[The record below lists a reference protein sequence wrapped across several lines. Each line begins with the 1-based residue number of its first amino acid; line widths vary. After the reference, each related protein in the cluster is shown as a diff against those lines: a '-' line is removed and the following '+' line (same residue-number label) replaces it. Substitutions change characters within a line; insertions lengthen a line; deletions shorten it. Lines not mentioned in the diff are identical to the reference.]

1 MKQSLIFLLILAALG
16 GTSQENS
23 ESEKKSKPISRT
35 FGSTRI
41 INSHSTECIEKN
53 TLDFRISHRFG
64 DINGGAFTLFGI
76 DNAADIR
83 FAFEYGVSDNF
94 LVGLGRSKGQG
105 PINSLLDGFFKY
117 RILHQTKDNKVP
129 ISLAILGTTSFT
141 YMKKSTDSTSATSF
155 PSTSHRLAYAS
166 QIIITRKFGDKVAL
180 AILPSYTH
188 RNYVDVLDQNGLFSI
203 GSAISIKIAKKIALI
218 GEYYYNFDSP
228 ELRTDFK
235 SAIALGIEF
244 ITYGHDFH
252 INFTNSRGFGETQ
265 FIPNTKSN
273 INAGEFRLGF
283 TITRNFML

>member
-1 MKQSLIFLLILAALG
+1 MKYSLTLFLSLALLA

-23 ESEKKSKPISRT
+23 ESENKSKPISRT

-41 INSHSTECIEKN
+41 INSHSTECIEKK

-64 DINGGAFTLFGI
+64 DINGGAYTLFGI

-83 FAFEYGVSDNF
+83 FAFEYGVSDDF
-94 LVGLGRSKGQG
+94 LIGLGRSKGQG
-105 PINSLLDGFFKY
+105 PINSLVDGFFKY

-129 ISLAILGTTSFT
+129 FSLAVLGTTAFT
-141 YMKKSTDSTSATSF
+141 YMKKSTDSTSVSSF
-155 PSTSHRLAYAS
+155 PSPSHRFSYAS
-166 QIIITRKFGDKVAL
+166 QIIITRKFG
-180 AILPSYTH
+180 ILPSYTH
-188 RNYVDVLDQNGLFSI
+188 RNYVDFLDQNGLFSI
-203 GSAISIKIAKKIALI
+203 GSAVSIKIAKKIAII

-228 ELRTDFK
+228 DLRTDFR

-283 TITRNFML
+283 TITRNFLL

>member
-1 MKQSLIFLLILAALG
+1 MKHGLTFFLILVGLI

-23 ESEKKSKPISRT
+23 ESENKSKPISRT

-41 INSHSTECIEKN
+41 INSHSTECIEKK

-83 FAFEYGVSDNF
+83 FAFEYGVSDD
-94 LVGLGRSKGQG
+94 LLIGLGRSKGQG
-105 PINSLLDGFFKY
+105 PINSLVDGFFKY

-129 ISLAILGTTSFT
+129 ISLAILGTTAFT
-141 YMKKSTDSTSATSF
+141 YMKKSTDSTSVTSF
-155 PSTSHRLAYAS
+155 PSLSHRLSYAS

-180 AILPSYTH
+180 ALLPTYTH
-188 RNYVDVLDQNGLFSI
+188 RNYVHFLDQNGLFSI
-203 GSAISIKIAKKIALI
+203 GSAVSIKIAKKIAII

-228 ELRTDFK
+228 DLRTDFR

-273 INAGEFRLGF
+273 INTGEFRLGF

>member
-1 MKQSLIFLLILAALG
+1 MKYNLTFFLILAMLV

-23 ESEKKSKPISRT
+23 ESENKSKPISRT

-41 INSHSTECIEKN
+41 INSHSTECIEKK

-83 FAFEYGVSDNF
+83 FAFEYGVSDD
-94 LVGLGRSKGQG
+94 LLIGLGRSKGQG
-105 PINSLLDGFFKY
+105 PINSLIDGFFKY

-129 ISLAILGTTSFT
+129 ISLAVLGTSALT
-141 YMKKSTDSTSATSF
+141 YMKKSNDSTSVTSF
-155 PSTSHRLAYAS
+155 PTPTHRLSYAS
-166 QIIITRKFGDKVAL
+166 QIIITRKFGDKIAL
-180 AILPSYTH
+180 ALLPSYTH
-188 RNYVDVLDQNGLFSI
+188 RNYVDILDQNGLFSI
-203 GSAISIKIAKKIALI
+203 GSAVSIKIAKKIAVI
-218 GEYYYNFDSP
+218 GEYYYNLDSP
-228 ELRTDFK
+228 NLRTDFQ

-244 ITYGHDFH
+244 LTYGHDFH

-265 FIPNTKSN
+265 FIPNTKSK
-273 INAGEFRLGF
+273 INLGEFRLGF